1 MTENVSRL
9 LPAIIGR
16 GPDGPG
22 GDGPQSSEGV
32 LKPVLL
38 PVDREFLP
46 AALEIVETPPS
57 PVRIAM
63 LWFTCF
69 ALTAVLAWS
78 YFGEIDIHAVAQGR
92 IQPSGRSKTVQTL
105 EPGRVFTIA
114 VENGRRVEAGDV
126 LVELDPTETGADR
139 EVLTRELDALDA
151 EITRRRLAITIAQS
165 DPPEIKPLVF
175 RDGINVFTRNREIA
189 VLEAEIGQLN
199 ATQGGVRSQLN
210 ERDATRRRLTMSI
223 EARERLIKVLK
234 ERVTM
239 RDVLNEKKIGSRATV
254 IDALQEYERESTAV
268 AGERGQ
274 LLEVEAG
281 TATLKKKLSEITV
294 GFVADQSPKLAEA
307 ERKRDRGE
315 QELIKART
323 RNERTQI
330 KSPVAGTVQ
339 QLAVTTIGQVVSAGQ
354 TLMIVVPADAKL
366 EVEVMVLNQD
376 IGFVEAGQPAV
387 VKIEAFPFTR
397 YGTIDATVT
406 QVSREGMDINDAAA
420 LSDPIAAQRGPP
432 PQQQRGQNLV
442 FPAVVRL
449 DKKAMNVDGKDVPLS
464 SGMMVTVEVKTGK
477 RRVIDYVL
485 SPLSE
490 VTNTA
495 GRGR

>member
-9 LPAIIGR
+9 LPAIIQRGPQEPGRDGGR
-16 GPDGPG
+16 GTD
-22 GDGPQSSEGV
+22 V
-32 LKPVLL
+32 ALKPVLL

-63 LWFTCF
+63 LWFTCIAF
-69 ALTAVLAWS
+69 STVLAWS

-105 EPGRVFTIA
+105 EPGRVVTILT
-114 VENGRRVEAGDV
+114 ENGKRVEPGDV
-126 LVELDPTETGADR
+126 LLELDPTETGADR
-139 EVLTRELDALDA
+139 EALARELDALDA
-151 EITRRRLAITIAQS
+151 EIARRRLAVTIAQA
-165 DPPEIKPLVF
+165 DPPELRPLEM
-175 RDGINVFTRNREIA
+175 RKDINIFTRNRETA
-189 VLEAEIGQLN
+189 VLAAEIGQLN
-199 ATQGGVRSQLN
+199 ATQGAIRSQLN
-210 ERDATRRRLTMSI
+210 ERGASRQRLTMSI

-239 RDVLNEKKIGSRATV
+239 RDILNEKKIGSRATV
-254 IDALQEYERESTAV
+254 IDALQEFERESTSI

-274 LLEVEAG
+274 LLEVDAG
-281 TATLKKKLSEITV
+281 IATLNKKLVEIAV
-294 GFVADQSPKLAEA
+294 GFVAEQSPKLAEA

-315 QELIKART
+315 QELIKARM

-330 KSPVAGTVQ
+330 KSPAGGTVQ

-354 TLMIVVPADAKL
+354 TLMIVVPTDANL

-387 VKIEAFPFTR
+387 VKVEAFPFTR

-406 QVSREGMDINDAAA
+406 QVSREGMDVNDAAA
-420 LSDPIAAQRGPP
+420 LSDPMAAQRGQPA
-432 PQQQRGQNLV
+432 QQQRGQNLV
-442 FPAVVRL
+442 FPAMVRL
-449 DKKAMNVDGKDVPLS
+449 DKRTMDVDGKDVPLS

-485 SPLSE
+485 SPLRE